1 MTSNGYD
8 IAVIGAG
15 FAGSL
20 TALGLDQLG
29 YNVLLVEKEKHPRF
43 AIGES
48 STPIADMI
56 LRDLAERYDLSWLR
70 CFSRYGSWQD
80 RHPEVPCGIK
90 RGFSYFSHQGGHPF
104 RTNEVHSRELLVAA
118 SVSNRQSDTNWYRA
132 DLDAF
137 FVSKV
142 REAGIDYVDQT
153 TITSLDRIAG
163 CWKMNARHKEELTNY
178 SSTWIIDA
186 TGSTALLRQL
196 EIPSTGA
203 DLRTRT
209 SAIFSHFT
217 GVKPWQF
224 WLREHNISTADYPYN
239 PDFSALHHLL
249 DEGWLWMLRFNN
261 GITSAGLV
269 LEHEK
274 RISLPE
280 NRQAAWKQIIGRYPS
295 VADLFE
301 KASVAERPGHL
312 FSTQRLQ
319 RRAQRVAGE
328 GWVALP
334 HTAGFV
340 DPLHSTGIAHSLS
353 GVERIL
359 YAFESGEGSADS
371 KPRSDFLAT
380 YERAV
385 FRELRFIDLLVD
397 GCYKARKK
405 FDLFTV
411 YSMLYFTA
419 AVDYEQKRLRGSFDI
434 KNHAFLSADHPRI
447 PALVQQCYRE
457 VTEISSLPD
466 SKIPEEV
473 TLKFRARVKK
483 AIAPYNSAGLLDPD
497 VPNMYEHTAANF
509 GEENE

>member
-1 MTSNGYD
+1 MTDKGYD
-8 IAVIGAG
+8 IAVVGAG

-29 YNVLLVEKEKHPRF
+29 YNVLLVEKEAHPRF

-56 LRDLAERYDLSWLR
+56 LRDLAGRYDLSWLHS
-70 CFSRYGSWQD
+70 FSRYGSWQD
-80 RHPEVPCGIK
+80 HHPEVASGIK
-90 RGFSYFSHQGGHPF
+90 RGFSYYSHQGGRPF
-104 RTNEVHSRELLVAA
+104 RTDEAHSRELLVAA
-118 SVSNRQSDTNWYRA
+118 SVSNRQSDTNWYRP

-137 FVSKV
+137 LVSKV
-142 REAGIDYVDQT
+142 REAGIDYVDRT
-153 TITSLDRIAG
+153 TIVSLDRIAG
-163 CWKMNARHKEELTNY
+163 HWKMRARRDKKLTTY
-178 SSTWIIDA
+178 SSAWIIDA

-196 EIPSTGA
+196 GVGSGGA

-209 SAIFSHFT
+209 SAIYSHFT
-217 GVKPWQF
+217 GVKPWQS

-239 PDFSALHHLL
+239 PDFSALHHLME
-249 DEGWLWMLRFNN
+249 EGWLWMLRFNN

-269 LEHEK
+269 LEQGK
-274 RISLPE
+274 RTQLPA
-280 NRQAAWKQIIGRYPS
+280 NKQAAWKQVIERYPS
-295 VADLFE
+295 IANLFE
-301 KASVAERPGHL
+301 KASVAELPGQL

-319 RRAQRVAGE
+319 RRAQKVAGE

-353 GVERIL
+353 GVERLL
-359 YAFESGEGSADS
+359 YAFESGGGTVSS
-371 KPRSDFLAT
+371 QHRSDFLAT

-397 GCYKARKK
+397 GCYKARRN
-405 FDLFTV
+405 FDLFTT

-419 AVDYEQKRLRGSFDI
+419 AIDYEQKRLRGSFDI
-434 KNHAFLSADHPRI
+434 ENNAFLSADHARI
-447 PALVQQCYRE
+447 PALVQRCYGE
-457 VTEISSLPD
+457 VTEISSLPGTA
-466 SKIPEEV
+466 IPEEV
-473 TLKFRARVKK
+473 NEKFRARVKK

-497 VPNMYEHTAANF
+497 IPNMYEHTAAEWGSNI
-509 GEENE
+509 

>member
-1 MTSNGYD
+1 MKEKRYD

-29 YNVLLVEKEKHPRF
+29 YNVLLIEKEAHPRF

-56 LRDLAERYDLSWLR
+56 LRDLAGRYDLSWLYS
-70 CFSRYGSWQD
+70 FSRYGSWQD
-80 RHPEVPCGIK
+80 HHPEVACGIK
-90 RGFSYFSHQGGHPF
+90 RGFSYYSHRRGRPF
-104 RTNEVHSRELLVAA
+104 RTDEAHSRELLVAA
-118 SVSNRQSDTNWYRA
+118 SVSNRQSDTNWYRP

-137 FVSKV
+137 LVSKV
-142 REAGIDYVDQT
+142 RETGIDYFDQT
-153 TITSLDRIAG
+153 TVTSLLRTAG
-163 CWKMNARHKEELTNY
+163 RWELEARREKDFQLF
-178 SSTWIIDA
+178 SSDWIIDA
-186 TGSTALLRQL
+186 TGSGALLHQL
-196 EIPSTGA
+196 GIPSAGV

-217 GVKPWQF
+217 GLKPWQS
-224 WLREHNISTADYPYN
+224 WLREHHISTGDYPYN

-261 GITSAGLV
+261 GTTSAGLV
-269 LEHEK
+269 LEQYI
-274 RISLPE
+274 RARLPE
-280 NRQAAWKQIIGRYPS
+280 NKQAAWKHVIGRYPS
-295 VADLFE
+295 LADLFE
-301 KASVAERPGHL
+301 KASVAELPGQL
-312 FSTQRLQ
+312 FSARRLQ
-319 RRAQRVAGE
+319 RRAQKVYGE

-359 YAFESGEGSADS
+359 YAFEEGGGSAS
-371 KPRSDFLAT
+371 SQPRSDFLAT

-397 GCYKARKK
+397 GCYKTRRN
-405 FDLFTV
+405 FDLFTT

-419 AVDYEQKRLRGSFDI
+419 AINYEQKRLRGLFDI
-434 KNHAFLSADHPRI
+434 ENDAFLLANHPRI
-447 PALVQQCYRE
+447 PALIHQCYRE
-457 VTEISSLPD
+457 VQEISSRPD
-466 SKIPEEV
+466 SEIPQEV
-473 TLKFRARVKK
+473 IEKFRVRVKK
-483 AIAPYNSAGLLDPD
+483 EIAPFNPAGLLDPD
-497 VPNMYEHTAANF
+497 IPNIYEHTAADL
-509 GEENE
+509 GCEK

>member
-1 MTSNGYD
+1 MKNKGYD

-29 YNVLLVEKEKHPRF
+29 YNVLLVEKEAHPRF

-56 LRDLAERYDLSWLR
+56 LRDLAGRYDLSWLHS
-70 CFSRYGSWQD
+70 FSRYGSWQGH
-80 RHPEVPCGIK
+80 HPEVACGIK
-90 RGFSYFSHQGGHPF
+90 RGFSYYSHKTGRPF
-104 RTNEVHSRELLVAA
+104 RTDKAHSRELLVAA
-118 SVSNRQSDTNWYRA
+118 SVNNRQSDTNWYRP

-137 FVSKV
+137 LVSKV
-142 REAGIDYVDQT
+142 QEAGIYYVDKT

-163 CWKMNARHKEELTNY
+163 CWKIKAHHQKKRTTY
-178 SSTWIIDA
+178 SSDWIVDA
-186 TGSTALLRQL
+186 TGSGALLRQL
-196 EIPSTGA
+196 GIPSAGT

-217 GVKPWQF
+217 GVKPWQS
-224 WLREHNISTADYPYN
+224 WLREHNISTGDYPYN

-249 DEGWLWMLRFNN
+249 DEGWLWMLRFDN

-269 LEHEK
+269 LEQGK
-274 RISLPE
+274 RTSLAE
-280 NRQAAWKQIIGRYPS
+280 NKQAAWKQVIGRYPS

-301 KASVAERPGHL
+301 KASVAELPGHL

-319 RRAQRVAGE
+319 RRAQKIVGE

-359 YAFESGEGSADS
+359 HAFDSGSGTASS
-371 KPRSDFLAT
+371 QPRSDFLAT

-385 FRELRFIDLLVD
+385 FSELRFIDLLVD
-397 GCYKARKK
+397 GCYKARRN
-405 FDLFTV
+405 FDLFTT
-411 YSMLYFTA
+411 YSMLYFISA
-419 AVDYEQKRLRGSFDI
+419 IEYEQKRLRGSFDI
-434 KNHAFLSADHPRI
+434 ENHAFLSADHPRI
-447 PALVQQCYRE
+447 PALVQQFYRE
-457 VTEISSLPD
+457 MEEITSLPA
-466 SKIPEEV
+466 SEIPEEV
-473 TLKFRARVKK
+473 TGKFRARVKK
-483 AIAPYNSAGLLDPD
+483 AIAPYNSAGLLDPGI
-497 VPNMYEHTAANF
+497 PNMYEHTAADWGSNK
-509 GEENE
+509 